1 MRIITRTT
9 PSVDT
14 ENWQNTLATAFRHS
28 DDLLAY
34 LELPQTRSTQLDMAA
49 TSFPLLVPKPFADLM
64 EKGNA
69 NDPLLRQVMTH
80 PEETRHIKGF
90 VTDPLDEQQSN
101 VQPGIIHKY
110 HGRVLLIAATGC
122 AVNCRYCFRRHFAY
136 QDNQIGRKHWQAA
149 LNYVRQDNSI
159 TEVILSGGD
168 PLLLNDSLL
177 SDLLTHIEAIP
188 HVKRLR
194 IHTRLPVVIPARLTP
209 ELITRLGQSPLQCSM
224 VLHVNHANELS
235 RDLQQGLKQL
245 HQHGIALLNQSVLL
259 RGVNDQ
265 LIHLSELSELLFEF
279 HVLPYYLHLLDPV
292 QGAHHFH
299 VDDQEAINLHRQL
312 LANLPGYLVPKL
324 VREVPGKA
332 NKSPID
338 LDL

>member
-34 LELPQTRSTQLDMAA
+34 LELPQNNPMAHQQA
-49 TSFPLLVPKPFADLM
+49 AKSFPLLVPKPFADLM

-80 PEETRHIKGF
+80 PEETRHIEGF

-110 HGRVLLIAATGC
+110 QGRVLLIAATGC

-136 QDNQIGRKHWQAA
+136 QDNQIGRKHWQDA
-149 LNYVRQDNSI
+149 LSYVRNDRTI
-159 TEVILSGGD
+159 HEVILSGGD
-168 PLLLNDSLL
+168 PLLLNDHLL
-177 SDLLTHIEAIP
+177 SDLLDHIESIP
-188 HVKRLR
+188 HIKRVR
-194 IHTRLPVVIPARLTP
+194 IHTRLPVVIPARLTSA
-209 ELITRLGQSPLQCSM
+209 LVTRLGQSPLQCSM

-235 RDLQQGLKQL
+235 QELQQGLQQL
-245 HQHGIALLNQSVLL
+245 HQQGIILLNQSVLL
-259 RGVNDQ
+259 RGINDQ

-279 HVLPYYLHLLDPV
+279 RVIPYYLHLLDPV

-299 VDDQEAINLHRQL
+299 VEEQEAIALHRQL

>member
-28 DDLLAY
+28 DELLAY
-34 LELPQTRSTQLDMAA
+34 LELPLNNPIAHQHAA
-49 TSFPLLVPKPFADLM
+49 KSFPLLVPKPFADLM

-80 PEETRHIKGF
+80 PEETQEIAGF
-90 VTDPLDEQQSN
+90 VKDPLDEQHSN
-101 VQPGIIHKY
+101 IQPGIIHKY
-110 HGRVLLIAATGC
+110 QGRVLLITATGC

-136 QDNQIGRKHWQAA
+136 HDNQVGRKHWQEA
-149 LNYVRQDNSI
+149 LSYVRNDRSI
-159 TEVILSGGD
+159 HEVILSGGD
-168 PLLLNDSLL
+168 PLLLNDQLL
-177 SDLLTHIEAIP
+177 SDLLDHIESIP

-194 IHTRLPVVIPARLTP
+194 IHTRLPVVIPARLTSA
-209 ELITRLGQSPLQCSM
+209 LTTRLAQSPLQCSM

-235 RDLQQGLKQL
+235 PALQLGLKQL
-245 HQHGIALLNQSVLL
+245 HQHGIVLLNQSVLL
-259 RGVNDQ
+259 RGINDK
-265 LIHLSELSELLFEF
+265 LIHLSELSELLFEY

-292 QGAHHFH
+292 QGAHHFQ
-299 VDDQEAINLHRQL
+299 VDEPSAIELHRQL

-324 VREVPGKA
+324 VREIPGKA